1 MDNLDIYG
9 QPYGGGEAWPRIR
22 QAIEEYARNL
32 GQKIIQ
38 GGQEREALMNKAFDP
53 NNPLKVV
60 DERALAQLTDK
71 IMSGELGFAPAGVM
85 SGASRDVIRSSADD
99 LASQLQK
106 LGFQAD
112 VTHSGSAAGPSSYVR
127 VYDPETGR
135 FFVDPIRFSG
145 HSKGTFN
152 STLVKDVS
160 DPNTEIPKII
170 EAALALRSKGP
181 AKALQK
187 QKIVDE
193 LVSGGMKPK
202 QAYKEADKI
211 LEGLLSP

>member
-1 MDNLDIYG
+1 MDNLDVYG
-9 QPYGGGEAWPRIR
+9 QPYGGDEAWPRIR
-22 QAIEEYARNL
+22 QAIQDYARGL

-38 GGQEREALMNKAFDP
+38 GGQEREALMNQAFDP
-53 NNPLKVV
+53 DNPLKVK
-60 DERALAQLTDK
+60 DPQALAKLTDM
-71 IMSGELGFAPAGVM
+71 IMSGEIGFAPAGVM

-135 FFVDPIRFSG
+135 FFVNPVRFSG
-145 HSKGTFN
+145 HSKGSFN
-152 STLVKDVS
+152 AGEVRDVS
-160 DPNTEIPKII
+160 DPALDIPKII
-170 EAALALRSKGP
+170 DDALSMRTKGVAP
-181 AKALQK
+181 AMQK
-187 QKIVDE
+187 QKLVDK
-193 LVSGGMKPK
+193 LIADGMKPK

-211 LEGLLSP
+211 LEGLLAP